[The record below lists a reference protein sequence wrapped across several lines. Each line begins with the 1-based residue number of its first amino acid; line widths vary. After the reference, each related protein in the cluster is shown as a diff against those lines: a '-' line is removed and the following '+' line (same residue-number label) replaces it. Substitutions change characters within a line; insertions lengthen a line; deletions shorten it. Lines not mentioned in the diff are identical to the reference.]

1 MMGQIKPAPQGHL
14 FLAIMS
20 ESDNRRKVAL
30 DEVQTRFGEI
40 LGAGPLFSVS
50 DFTNYY
56 ESEFG
61 RNLKKQF
68 FIFKQPINLENAH
81 QIKVWTNRIESQFVD
96 NSGGRSHRQVN
107 LDPGY
112 LEPSKLVL
120 FSTKNFSHRIYC
132 GDGVF
137 AEVTLIYEHG
147 QFKILPWTYPDYYWE
162 KNLEFL
168 MQIRNEIV
176 RLSRESSRQ
185 D

>member
-1 MMGQIKPAPQGHL
+1 MGQIKSAPQGHL

-20 ESDNRRKVAL
+20 ASEHQRQVAL
-30 DEVQTRFGEI
+30 EEVRTRFGEI
-40 LGAGPLFSVS
+40 MGAGPLFSVS

-61 RNLKKQF
+61 RDLMKQF
-68 FIFKQPINLENAH
+68 FIFKQPTSLENAH
-81 QIKVWTNRIESQFVD
+81 QIKVWTNQIESQFVD
-96 NSGGRSHRQVN
+96 NIGSQSRRQVN

-147 QFKILPWTYPDYYWE
+147 QFKILPWTYPDYYWT

-168 MQIRNEIV
+168 MQMRNEIV
-176 RLSRESSRQ
+176 RLSRKDSKQ
-185 D
+185 A

>member
-1 MMGQIKPAPQGHL
+1 MGQIKPAPQGHL

-20 ESDNRRKVAL
+20 ASERQRQATLEK
-30 DEVQTRFGEI
+30 VQTRFGEI
-40 LGAGPLFSVS
+40 MGAGPLFSVS

-61 RNLKKQF
+61 RDLKKQF
-68 FIFKQPINLENAH
+68 FIFKQPTSLENAH

-96 NSGGRSHRQVN
+96 NSGSQSRRQVN

-147 QFKILPWTYPDYYWE
+147 QFKILPWTYPDYYWT

-168 MQIRNEIV
+168 MQMRNEIV
-176 RLSRESSRQ
+176 RLSRKDSKQ
-185 D
+185 A